1 MASDFLA
8 PVVEMQMHD
17 NGIRVQ
23 YVRSLRTELV
33 QPVISPRFIPT
44 CTPELLQ
51 GLGKL
56 ARKYDCHVQSHLSE
70 SHDEMEFTAHLH
82 PGEGSDADIFD
93 RYGLL
98 TDKCVMAHGVH
109 INQDDAHL
117 LRMRGAA
124 VAHCPLSNVFFGDGV
139 LATAKLVSMGNKVG
153 LGTDVAGG
161 YSPCMLSMIRNAVIA
176 DRSVRQGG
184 RHSFDFL
191 ATTQKTGADRSAA
204 ITSACAVHKA
214 NLEGMPD
221 KMDWRHAL
229 YLATM
234 GGAQALGIDKQVG
247 TIEVGKSFDAV
258 LLDVSGGGI
267 DLFDTDGNHDILE
280 KLLNLGTEHNVS
292 KVWVGGRSV
301 HYKPV
306 YRGQQQQQP
315 NNRPSSGQL
324 SLLQPPQDTSTSTII
339 AGANNADPNNSTPTN
354 TLANL
359 LRPPA
364 RTDSSSWADIELE
377 PSASALF
384 QHVLP
389 QPRISPHSS
398 PTTRSC
404 QPGSLGPESPM
415 LTGLA
420 KVAARNLSFNPVVDA
435 KNGAAWADK
444 APSAPLPTHAA
455 FRHVV
460 SRSPRQ
466 KDATHDLVQ
475 ATAPDIHGRPPRQNS
490 PASSGEHIPMSG
502 YARSPHH
509 EHRHR
514 DDIPTPPPLLN
525 SPRSFVLAQMPIRA
539 SPWVDSFV
547 EAKKAEYSPR
557 CPPEPFLSPP
567 QRVLGDTYAQGGSSD
582 ENSLC
587 EYSFSE
593 TEDDVGAC

>member
-33 QPVISPRFIPT
+33 QPVITPRFIPT

-184 RHSFDFL
+184 RHSLDFL
-191 ATTQKTGADRSAA
+191 ATTQKTGEDRSAA

-234 GGAQALGIDKQVG
+234 GGAQALGIDKQVAQLRWARAL
-247 TIEVGKSFDAV
+247 TRSCWMCLEVV
-258 LLDVSGGGI
+258 LT
-267 DLFDTDGNHDILE
+267 F
-280 KLLNLGTEHNVS
+280 
-292 KVWVGGRSV
+292 
-301 HYKPV
+301 
-306 YRGQQQQQP
+306 
-315 NNRPSSGQL
+315 
-324 SLLQPPQDTSTSTII
+324 
-339 AGANNADPNNSTPTN
+339 STPTAIM
-354 TLANL
+354 TSW
-359 LRPPA
+359 R
-364 RTDSSSWADIELE
+364 SSST
-377 PSASALF
+377 SAQSTMCPKCGWGGAVFITNLYTEASSSSS
-384 QHVLP
+384 QTIVPVRDSYLCCNRHRAPAHQRLQRAQTMQLP
-389 QPRISPHSS
+389 TIAH
-398 PTTRSC
+398 
-404 QPGSLGPESPM
+404 
-415 LTGLA
+415 
-420 KVAARNLSFNPVVDA
+420 
-435 KNGAAWADK
+435 
-444 APSAPLPTHAA
+444 LPTHLPIV
-455 FRHVV
+455 FV
-460 SRSPRQ
+460 RQ
-466 KDATHDLVQ
+466 HEQ
-475 ATAPDIHGRPPRQNS
+475 TAVCGQ
-490 PASSGEHIPMSG
+490 
-502 YARSPHH
+502 
-509 EHRHR
+509 
-514 DDIPTPPPLLN
+514 T
-525 SPRSFVLAQMPIRA
+525 
-539 SPWVDSFV
+539 
-547 EAKKAEYSPR
+547 
-557 CPPEPFLSPP
+557 
-567 QRVLGDTYAQGGSSD
+567 
-582 ENSLC
+582 
-587 EYSFSE
+587 
-593 TEDDVGAC
+593 